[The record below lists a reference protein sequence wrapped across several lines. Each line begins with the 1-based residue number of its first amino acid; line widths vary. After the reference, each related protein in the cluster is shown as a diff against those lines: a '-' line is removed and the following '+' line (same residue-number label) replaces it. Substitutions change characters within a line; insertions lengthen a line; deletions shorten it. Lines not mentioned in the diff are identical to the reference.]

1 MGVIIILLALHI
13 AGQKGK
19 GIFEIML
26 DIGALL
32 LVPIQI
38 PLMWGLFIRK
48 TPSWAAL
55 LSIGCAFIVS
65 LMAFLNVPL
74 SYFGFPA
81 EATWTFQVKFF
92 GVVAAGTLGFFI
104 SIPFAPALG
113 SVHRN
118 MVDNF
123 ITNMRTPI
131 DFKTEVGESN
141 DLAQLNVIGKF
152 GAAITIFIT
161 FMLIIPNPIEG
172 RLAIAALALIIGS
185 VSGLMIKAGSRSK
198 S

>member
-1 MGVIIILLALHI
+1 
-13 AGQKGK
+13 
-19 GIFEIML
+19 
-26 DIGALL
+26 
-32 LVPIQI
+32 
-38 PLMWGLFIRK
+38 
-48 TPSWAAL
+48 
-55 LSIGCAFIVS
+55 
-65 LMAFLNVPL
+65 
-74 SYFGFPA
+74 
-81 EATWTFQVKFF
+81 
-92 GVVAAGTLGFFI
+92 
-104 SIPFAPALG
+104 
-113 SVHRN
+113 